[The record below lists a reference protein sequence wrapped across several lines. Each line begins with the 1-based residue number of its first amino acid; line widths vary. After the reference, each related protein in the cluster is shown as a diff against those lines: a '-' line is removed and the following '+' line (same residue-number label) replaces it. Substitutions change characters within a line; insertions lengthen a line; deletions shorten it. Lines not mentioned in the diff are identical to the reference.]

1 MAGRFCPASDA
12 AKCSASRSDAKKNAE
27 LPGASIIHLHA
38 RDPKDGRGVLVS
50 STREGRAA
58 LDGLRREYQAV
69 LRDQLAGH
77 SDEDVLALA
86 AATELIQEIIDALQR
101 DVP

>member
-1 MAGRFCPASDA
+1 M
-12 AKCSASRSDAKKNAE
+12 
-27 LPGASIIHLHA
+27 
-38 RDPKDGRGVLVS
+38 LVS
-50 STREGRAA
+50 ATTEGRAA

-69 LRDQLAGH
+69 LREQLAEH
-77 SDEDVLALA
+77 SDEDVEALA

>member
-1 MAGRFCPASDA
+1 MTELAASQALAQPTVTQLVGRLGGARPAPAEAGPRP
-12 AKCSASRSDAKKNAE
+12 E
-27 LPGASIIHLHA
+27 
-38 RDPKDGRGVLVS
+38 DGRVVLVS
-50 STREGRAA
+50 STPAAAPRWTGCAVSTGR
-58 LDGLRREYQAV
+58 L